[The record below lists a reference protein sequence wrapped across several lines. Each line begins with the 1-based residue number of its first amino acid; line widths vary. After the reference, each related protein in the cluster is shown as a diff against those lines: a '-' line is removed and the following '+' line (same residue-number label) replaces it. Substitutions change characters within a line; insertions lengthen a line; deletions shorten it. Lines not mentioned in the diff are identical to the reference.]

1 MCTILGAEDAAAP
14 AATENGRGS
23 GSSDSDGSVP
33 TSRRRPGPLDPGRS
47 TGNSSD
53 EDSTEQQQQQ
63 PQRAERVN
71 IAAEAHA
78 ITHLPFEVRA
88 SILFEKA
95 DVNGNNKIGL
105 SEFVRLLSD
114 GFGVS
119 TDSMSQREIRHLFK
133 DLDVGRTGSVEAHDY
148 LNFMADPAAE
158 VVIDSLRNRKQS
170 IGTARHYPT
179 GLFVC

>member
-1 MCTILGAEDAAAP
+1 MCATLGAEDAAAP
-14 AATENGRGS
+14 AATENSRGS

-53 EDSTEQQQQQ
+53 EDSAEQQQQQ
-63 PQRAERVN
+63 QRAERVN
-71 IAAEAHA
+71 IAAEARA